1 MTTPETPSPERV
13 ERKPRRGYTAR
24 GFRRIEFTEANGAR
38 CSLQKSSSATQKKV
52 WLGCN
57 EIGLKR
63 LIPGQGWVDVPL
75 GDQGVIANNRMHLTQ
90 AMVRKLLPALK
101 RFADTGEL

>member
-1 MTTPETPSPERV
+1 MTITKPKR
-13 ERKPRRGYTAR
+13 RKGYTAR
-24 GFRRIEFTEANGAR
+24 GFRYIEFTEANGAR
-38 CSLQKSSSATQKKV
+38 CSLQKSSSAMEDKV

-75 GDQGVIANNRMHLTQ
+75 EGEGVIANNRMHLTR